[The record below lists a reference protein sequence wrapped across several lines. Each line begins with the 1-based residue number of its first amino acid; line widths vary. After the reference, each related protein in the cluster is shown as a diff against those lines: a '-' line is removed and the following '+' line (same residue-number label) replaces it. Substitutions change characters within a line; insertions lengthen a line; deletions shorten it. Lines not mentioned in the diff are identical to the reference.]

1 MIVPHKAL
9 EMLTEEEW
17 EGINMS
23 DILLEDFNLLEQ
35 YDIRKTSGAS
45 PNYFLRGVFSRCD
58 VPNKNKRIYPRT
70 VMEEAISHVR
80 PLLEK
85 RGLVGEL
92 DHPPSPK
99 VNVRGIS
106 HVITKLTIAPD
117 GAILGEAEAI
127 DPHLQKLMDAKV
139 RLGVSTRGL
148 GKVEEY
154 RGQLGEGFVQV
165 QPGYEIKAIDIV
177 FDPSQNSYPNY
188 VKEDTDDPRI
198 VLGSTIKFRKVWED
212 IFGKNL

>member
-1 MIVPHKAL
+1 MD
-9 EMLTEEEW
+9 
-17 EGINMS
+17 N
-23 DILLEDFNLLEQ
+23 ILLEDFNILEQ
-35 YDIRKTSGAS
+35 YDIKKTSGDVPS
-45 PNYFLRGVFSRCD
+45 YYLRGVFSRCD
-58 VPNKNKRIYPRT
+58 TPNKNKRIYPRT
-70 VMEEAISHVR
+70 VMEEAISHIR

-106 HVITKLTIAPD
+106 HVITKLAIAPD

-148 GKVEEY
+148 GKVEAY
-154 RGQLGEGFVQV
+154 HGQLGEGYVQV

-188 VKEDTDDPRI
+188 VKEDTEEPRRI
-198 VLGSTIKFRKVWED
+198 MIGSTVKFRKVWED
-212 IFGKNL
+212 IFGNKL

>member
-1 MIVPHKAL
+1 MDN
-9 EMLTEEEW
+9 T
-17 EGINMS
+17 
-23 DILLEDFNLLEQ
+23 LLEDFNLLEQ
-35 YDIRKTSGAS
+35 YSIHKGEGAS
-45 PNYFLRGVFSRCD
+45 QNYYLRGIFSRCD
-58 VPNKNKRIYPRT
+58 VPNKNKRIYPRS
-70 VMEEAISHVR
+70 VMEEAIEQIR
-80 PLLEK
+80 PLLER

-92 DHPPSPK
+92 DHPPTPK

-106 HVITKLTIAPD
+106 HVITKLAIAPD

-148 GKVEEY
+148 GKVENY

-165 QPGYEIKAIDIV
+165 LPGYEIKAIDIV

-188 VKEDTDDPRI
+188 VKEDVDDRKI
-198 VLGSTIKFRKVWED
+198 IIGSTTNFRKVWED
-212 IFGKNL
+212 VFGKKI

>member
-1 MIVPHKAL
+1 MN
-9 EMLTEEEW
+9 TT
-17 EGINMS
+17 
-23 DILLEDFNLLEQ
+23 LLEDFSILEQ
-35 YDIRKTSGAS
+35 YSIHKNEGAEPS
-45 PNYFLRGVFSRCD
+45 YYLRGIFSRCD
-58 VPNKNKRIYPRT
+58 VPNKNKRIYPRA
-70 VMEEAISHVR
+70 VMEESINQVR

-106 HVITKLTIAPD
+106 HIITKLTIAPD

-148 GKVEEY
+148 GKVESYHGE
-154 RGQLGEGFVQV
+154 LGEGYVTV

-188 VKEDTDDPRI
+188 VKEDVDEPRVI
-198 VLGSTIKFRKVWED
+198 LASTINFRKVWED
-212 IFGKNL
+212 VFGKGI

>member
-1 MIVPHKAL
+1 M
-9 EMLTEEEW
+9 
-17 EGINMS
+17 
-23 DILLEDFNLLEQ
+23 DIALLEDFNLLEQ
-35 YDIRKTSGAS
+35 YSIHKTESAT
-45 PNYFLRGVFSRCD
+45 PNYYLRGIFSRCD

-70 VMEEAISHVR
+70 VMEEAINQVR

-92 DHPPSPK
+92 DHPATPK

-106 HVITKLTIAPD
+106 HVITKLAMAPD

-127 DPHLQKLMDAKV
+127 DSHLQKLMDAHV

-148 GKVEEY
+148 GKVESY
-154 RGQLGEGFVQV
+154 HGNLGEGYVQV

-177 FDPSQNSYPNY
+177 FDPSQGSFPNY
-188 VKEDTDDPRI
+188 VKEDVEDSKI
-198 VLGSTIKFRKVWED
+198 ILGSTMKFRQVWED
-212 IFGKNL
+212 IFGSKI